1 MPGVRKRDAG
11 AEGPELAPYATTSDC
26 IGTWGGA
33 MDILVRFLRFNVLL
47 AVAVATIYLGQTPFA
62 TAASSDKHFDELR
75 KRAEKG
81 YPDQQM
87 ALGEAYLTGNGV
99 QQDLAQAAHWYEMA
113 ARRGNPQAEN
123 QIGYLYQKGIGVQVD
138 PVRAF
143 HWYQL
148 ASASGLVWGKVN
160 LAVAYLHGTGVAP
173 NTSAARHLF
182 EESVEKGNGLAATY
196 LGHID
201 YFGLD
206 GPADKA
212 AGEKWFV
219 LGAKLHDP
227 IAAYDL
233 GLLYSECADHPRDL
247 HRAVELFR
255 FSAGKG
261 YALAK
266 HALGRLLVNQP
277 ELAESGLE
285 ARTLLEEASGA
296 GNWKSSVVLGVLAR
310 KGMGQP
316 ADAAR
321 AYYWF
326 TLSVLQGGEIAK
338 QTVGGELNALQQE
351 LPEAESAKI
360 AAEARQW
367 FEQHPQ
373 PLMFLSGADEAS
385 HLHITAV
392 VDLSARAASGE

>member
-1 MPGVRKRDAG
+1 
-11 AEGPELAPYATTSDC
+11 
-26 IGTWGGA
+26 

-47 AVAVATIYLGQTPFA
+47 AIAVATIYLVQTPRA
-62 TAASSDKHFDELR
+62 AAASGDKHFGELL

-81 YPDQQM
+81 YPDQQV

-113 ARRGNPQAEN
+113 ARRGNPQAED
-123 QIGYLYQKGIGVQVD
+123 QIGYFYQRGIGVPVD
-138 PVRAF
+138 LVRAF

-160 LAVAYLHGTGVAP
+160 LAVAYLRGTGVAR

-182 EESVEKGNGLAATY
+182 EEAVEKGNGLAATY
-196 LGHID
+196 LGHIE

-206 GPADKA
+206 GPVDKA

-219 LGAKLHDP
+219 LGTKLHDP

-247 HRAVELFR
+247 HRAAELFR

-277 ELAESGLE
+277 ELAASGLE
-285 ARTLLEEASGA
+285 ARALLEEASSA

-310 KGMGQP
+310 NGVGQP
-316 ADAAR
+316 ADAER

-326 TLSVLQGGEIAK
+326 TLSALQGGEIAK
-338 QTVGGELNALQQE
+338 QTVGADLKSLQGK
-351 LPEAESAKI
+351 LAESDRTKM

-373 PLMFLSGADEAS
+373 PLMFLSDADEAS
-385 HLHITAV
+385 YLHMKAV
-392 VDLSARAASGE
+392 VDSSRTGGGE